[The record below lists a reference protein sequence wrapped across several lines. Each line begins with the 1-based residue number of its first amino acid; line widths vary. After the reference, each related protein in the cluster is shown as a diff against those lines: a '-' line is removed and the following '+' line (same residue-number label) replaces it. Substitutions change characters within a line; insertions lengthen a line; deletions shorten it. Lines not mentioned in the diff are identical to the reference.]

1 MTARRTQ
8 SCRRAG
14 IFVGAFITLCALP
27 AFLFSLGV
35 TAMAAEPAPP
45 ARAGEAMIS
54 AANPHAARAGQ
65 DILSQGGS
73 AIDAAIA
80 AQMVLGLV
88 EPQSSGIGGGGFL
101 LHFNATSGAIESF
114 DGRETAPASADGA
127 LFRKADGELM
137 SWPEAAAGGL
147 SVGVPGVLRMLELV
161 HRIHGRLPWARLFE
175 PAIRLAE
182 QGFIVSPRLAQSIAG
197 NPELA
202 DFPAARAYFFIDG
215 APLEAGTRVLN
226 LAYART
232 LRTVAAGGA
241 DTFYHGDIAADIAAA
256 VAGAVRNPGAMTVAD
271 IEAYEARQ
279 RPPVCAAYRVYAV
292 CGMGPPSSGGLT
304 SLQILG
310 LIEGFDIAGAGANSL
325 TAIHLIA
332 EASRLAFADRALFLA
347 DSDFVEVPVAGLLDT
362 GYLAER
368 AALIRLDKSMGKA
381 GAGAPPGSKRRAY
394 AAIEPEHGK
403 STSHLAVV
411 DARGNA
417 ISFTSSVERGF
428 GSRLMVRGFLLNNQ
442 LTDFSFEAEQ
452 GGAPVANRVEGGKRP
467 RSSMAPSLV
476 FGPDGRLLLSIGS
489 PGGSRIIG
497 YVTLALIASLD
508 WQMDPQAAVSLAH
521 HVNRNGATDLEEDS
535 ELAALAAAL
544 EALGHDVKIRALTS
558 GLHAVRVTAA
568 GLEGG
573 ADPRREGVALGH

>member
-8 SCRRAG
+8 SCRCAG
-14 IFVGAFITLCALP
+14 IFLGALLALCALP
-27 AFLFSLGV
+27 AFLYSLG
-35 TAMAAEPAPP
+35 AAAP
-45 ARAGEAMIS
+45 ARAAEAMIS

-65 DILSQGGS
+65 EILAGGGS

-88 EPQSSGIGGGGFL
+88 EPQSSGIGGGFL
-101 LHFNATSGAIESF
+101 LHFNATSGAIEPF
-114 DGRETAPASADGA
+114 DGRETAPASADGD
-127 LFRKADGELM
+127 LFRKADCELM

-147 SVGVPGVLRMLELV
+147 SVGVPGVLRMLQLV
-161 HRIHGRLPWARLFE
+161 HRIHGRLPWASLFE

-241 DTFYHGDIAADIAAA
+241 DAFYHGGDIAAA
-256 VAGAVRNPGAMTVAD
+256 VRGAVRNPGAMTVAD

-325 TAIHLIA
+325 TAVHLIA
-332 EASRLAFADRALFLA
+332 EASRLAFADRALYMA

-368 AALIRLDKSMGKA
+368 AALIRPDKSMGKA
-381 GAGAPPGSKRRAY
+381 GAGAPPGSNRRAY

-411 DARGNA
+411 DASGNA
-417 ISFTSSVERGF
+417 VSFTPSVERGF

-442 LTDFSFEAEQ
+442 LTYFSFAAEHN
-452 GGAPVANRVEGGKRP
+452 GAPVANRVEGGKRP

-476 FGPDGRLLLSIGS
+476 FGPDGKLLLSIGS

-508 WQMDPQAAVSLAH
+508 WQMDTQAAVSLAH

-535 ELAALAAAL
+535 DVAALAAAL